1 LNCIPPW
8 VSPNNITST
17 NVVVRLVLLYYSWK
31 QNERPQ
37 SLTGLEIFGM
47 SILLGVLM
55 IITEVIDDLDGMHAR
70 MSGQC
75 SRFGGVLDHLVDAFG
90 IPILGGVVVMALQ
103 MDNVCLCITLN
114 LMTVIF
120 NLQLVLYQ
128 RSSVFVEPP
137 ISGPR
142 GAVTAMVVIWIA
154 GALIGFVGRN
164 EWVTIIFF
172 AIVNFASVFSCSQN
186 IWFYIQRNLENEQK
200 LHEADPIANPDT
212 PVISLLKQVAAFY
225 TTLAVYA
232 ALFLYQYPPEGWSF
246 FEGTDMVNVQDGCL
260 DQESKWFTAAAYT
273 CMMVA
278 LSTLV
283 NGGMVQNAVMG
294 LPHNN
299 YHVAILVS
307 VIACIVFTI
316 LPTRN
321 DDTNFI
327 YALVL
332 WVSILGFMAIAVCD
346 FYYTMGCPCCPPEAS
361 KPKEEAKEEGPLTPS
376 QKRDRERCNSDL
388 DVTNFKLE
396 EVEEPQ
402 EKDLTIVMEE
412 EAPTEQAP
420 TK

>member
-1 LNCIPPW
+1 
-8 VSPNNITST
+8 
-17 NVVVRLVLLYYSWK
+17 
-31 QNERPQ
+31 
-37 SLTGLEIFGM
+37 
-47 SILLGVLM
+47 
-55 IITEVIDDLDGMHAR
+55 

-260 DQESKWFTAAAYT
+260 GQESKWFTAAAYT

-283 NGGMVQNAVMG
+283 NGGESFN
-294 LPHNN
+294 
-299 YHVAILVS
+299 ILF
-307 VIACIVFTI
+307 C
-316 LPTRN
+316 
-321 DDTNFI
+321 
-327 YALVL
+327 
-332 WVSILGFMAIAVCD
+332 
-346 FYYTMGCPCCPPEAS
+346 
-361 KPKEEAKEEGPLTPS
+361 
-376 QKRDRERCNSDL
+376 
-388 DVTNFKLE
+388 
-396 EVEEPQ
+396 
-402 EKDLTIVMEE
+402 
-412 EAPTEQAP
+412 
-420 TK
+420 